1 MSKTTTRCN
10 PVPSESPHFREIG
23 PASTAAVVQSLSPR
37 ASLMGGM
44 IRSLITAVRNP
55 AAECATKNDAPI
67 RRNFSSRMI
76 WTNDLFAM
84 GTVNVLVRGLSH
96 LTGTAE
102 ASGREFTDCRI
113 L

>member
-10 PVPSESPHFREIG
+10 PVLSESPHFRAIG
-23 PASTAAVVQSLSPR
+23 PTSTAAVVQSLSPKT
-37 ASLMGGM
+37 SLMGGM

-67 RRNFSSRMI
+67 RRNFSSRMT

-84 GTVNVLVRGLSH
+84 DTVNVLVRGPSH
-96 LTGTAE
+96 LTGTAQD
-102 ASGREFTDCRI
+102 S
-113 L
+113 